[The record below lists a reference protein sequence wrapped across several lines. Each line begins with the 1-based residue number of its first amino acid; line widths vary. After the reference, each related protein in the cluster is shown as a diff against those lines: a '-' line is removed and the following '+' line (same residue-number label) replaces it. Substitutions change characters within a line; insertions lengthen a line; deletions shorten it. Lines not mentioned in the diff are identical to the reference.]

1 MGCNNSKREE
11 NTQQKTLTLC
21 WRRQNKVASINV
33 PVADKAGPSHDSDS
47 DNITRKT
54 EQTVLMQLKEEGI
67 VPRKG
72 DGGVAFVVE
81 FDDSE
86 SDDLTSLA
94 LPGTPGYR
102 RKYPQYATH
111 SWEACRAVIYGPP
124 RRLPPLDR
132 AAIDAKQ
139 TKAKRNRE
147 RKRAERKT
155 KWARS
160 YARVQ
165 ATMMKTG
172 DT

>member
-1 MGCNNSKREE
+1 MGCNNSKWEE
-11 NTQQKTLTLC
+11 NTEQRSFTLC
-21 WRRQNKVASINV
+21 WRKRNKVASIHV
-33 PVADKAGPSHDSDS
+33 PVAHKTGPSYDSDI
-47 DNITRKT
+47 DNTTRKT

-132 AAIDAKQ
+132 AAIDDKQ

-147 RKRAERKT
+147 RKAAERKA

-165 ATMMKTG
+165 ATMQKTV
-172 DT
+172 D